1 MEVPFEASAP
11 EREKSILLPELG
23 SHAVQA
29 FQIMNQ
35 DLGLPVIFEEMP
47 LTKAI
52 NQLAQGEVG
61 AILAGAS
68 HTTGEVIYEGIKRL
82 NPRRNEAGEE
92 DAKGVR
98 QRVSSFFVFERPGDE
113 PFVVADCTVNESPQ
127 QLELLQIAEQ
137 TIVNA
142 AKLGIKPHV
151 AFLSYSTTGS
161 GHGDSSAKVR
171 AVAQLFKDRSPEVPT
186 IGEVQFDAATDSSI
200 YELKTGEKWPGDQ
213 PPNIFIAPNLD
224 TGNTLYKALQSR
236 RFGGG
241 WTAIGPLLQGFEND
255 RQLHDLSRGVTPEA
269 LAVICKYVARLSGLV
284 VPDDEDV
291 KKYGQGQ
298 TEQ

>member
-29 FQIMNQ
+29 FQIMNH
-35 DLGLPVIFEEMP
+35 DLRLPVVFEEMP
-47 LTKAI
+47 LTAAI
-52 NQLAQGEVG
+52 DQLAEEKVG
-61 AILAGAS
+61 AVLAGAS
-68 HTTGEVIYEGIKRL
+68 HTTGEVIYEGIRKL
-82 NPRRNEAGEE
+82 NPRRNDSGEE
-92 DAKGVR
+92 DPNGER
-98 QRVSSFFVFERPGDE
+98 QRVSSFFLFERPGDE
-113 PFVVADCTVNESPQ
+113 PFIIADCAVNESPQ

-137 TIVNA
+137 TIANA
-142 AKLGIKPHV
+142 KKLGIEPHV

-171 AVAQLFKDRSPEVPT
+171 AVAKLFKENNPDIPT
-186 IGEVQFDAATDSSI
+186 IGEVQFDAATDSRI

-241 WTAIGPLLQGFEND
+241 WTAVGPLLQGFENE

-284 VPDDEDV
+284 VPDSDDIQR
-291 KKYGQGQ
+291 YGNNPSD
-298 TEQ
+298 

>member
-35 DLGLPVIFEEMP
+35 DLRLPVVFEEMP
-47 LTKAI
+47 LTAAI
-52 NQLAQGEVG
+52 DQLAEDKVG
-61 AILAGAS
+61 AVLAGAS
-68 HTTGEVIYEGIKRL
+68 HTTGEVIYEGIQRL

-92 DAKGVR
+92 DPKGVR

-113 PFVVADCTVNESPQ
+113 PFVVADSAVNESPQ

-137 TIVNA
+137 TVSNA
-142 AKLGIKPHV
+142 AKLDIDPHV

-171 AVAQLFKDRSPEVPT
+171 AVAELYKERNPNVPT
-186 IGEVQFDAATDSSI
+186 IGEVQFDAATDSRI
-200 YELKTGEKWPGDQ
+200 YELKTGNKWPGSQ

-224 TGNTLYKALQSR
+224 TGNTLYKVLQSR

-255 RQLHDLSRGVTPEA
+255 KQLHDLSRGVTPEA
-269 LAVICKYVARLSGLV
+269 LAVICKYVAKLSGLV
-284 VPDDEDV
+284 IPSDDETR
-291 KKYGQGQ
+291 KYGNSP
-298 TEQ
+298 TD